1 MGNNYQTS
9 NLIFGLYNNVQFNSA
24 RIVMKNI
31 INNKEDKIF
40 DGVYFIFKF
49 NRSLFTNIRITQNG
63 FDKVY
68 WNVSYNNLYQSPY
81 KKFADEFTTYVEKI
95 EYMEHTLKDDF
106 IKPLY
111 TLTKKINKQTKSKV
125 QYVLSNGY
133 MYIAINNPTL
143 FDYKITKKINEDI
156 VNKYNENYLKIVE
169 YVVEIL
175 ELDK

>member
-1 MGNNYQTS
+1 
-9 NLIFGLYNNVQFNSA
+9 
-24 RIVMKNI
+24 
-31 INNKEDKIF
+31 
-40 DGVYFIFKF
+40 
-49 NRSLFTNIRITQNG
+49 
-63 FDKVY
+63 
-68 WNVSYNNLYQSPY
+68 
-81 KKFADEFTTYVEKI
+81 
-95 EYMEHTLKDDF
+95 MEHTLKDDF